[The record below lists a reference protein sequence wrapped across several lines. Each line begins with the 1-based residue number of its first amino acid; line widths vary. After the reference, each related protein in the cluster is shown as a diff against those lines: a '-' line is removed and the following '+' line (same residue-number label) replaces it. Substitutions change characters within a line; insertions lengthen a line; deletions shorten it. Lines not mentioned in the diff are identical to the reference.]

1 MTHHERRLRRAAG
14 ALIGSTEYES
24 LRDVALELSGYVCGL
39 QQSRRY
45 LRTPDDRMT
54 VERALRHARRLEGHA
69 YRLDHARDRGLRR
82 AS

>member
-14 ALIGSTEYES
+14 ALIGSTEYEA
-24 LRDVALELSGYVCGL
+24 LRDVVLELRGYALGL
-39 QQSRRY
+39 QRSRRY

-54 VERALRHARRLEGHA
+54 VERALLHARRLEGHA
-69 YRLDHARDRGLRR
+69 DRLACAQCRGLRR